1 MLTINQFR
9 PYILRLMADGQS
21 RHGYEISAQVI
32 QMADLS
38 PAEKAERLNTGQSRA
53 ENRIG
58 WGVSAF
64 LHAGILERPA
74 RGQYVITD
82 LGRER
87 AQQWQQCD
95 IIRESDFAGLPL
107 WDAYQQAL
115 EERRAALNDETA
127 STANEHE
134 SPDII
139 AMQAV
144 RQIEAATALELLTRL
159 RQESPEFFEKTVIR
173 VLLAMGYG
181 GRENLFEHLG
191 RSHDGGI
198 DGVIRQD
205 PLGIQKIYIQAKRYA
220 EGNNIGS
227 EAIQSFVG
235 ALQGHGVEHGV
246 FITTSAF
253 TAPAQEYATRLLGKI
268 ILIDGNELASLMIR
282 YKVGIQTKQTLEIV
296 QLDEDFFESF

>member
-1 MLTINQFR
+1 M
-9 PYILRLMADGQS
+9 
-21 RHGYEISAQVI
+21 
-32 QMADLS
+32 
-38 PAEKAERLNTGQSRA
+38 
-53 ENRIG
+53 
-58 WGVSAF
+58 
-64 LHAGILERPA
+64 ERPA
-74 RGQYVITD
+74 RGQYVISD
-82 LGRER
+82 LGREL
-87 AQQWQQCD
+87 AQKWQEID
-95 IIRESDFAGLPL
+95 IIRENDLIGLPK

-115 EERRAALNDETA
+115 KERRAAPNGET
-127 STANEHE
+127 TAHEHE

-144 RQIEAATALELLTRL
+144 QQIEAATALELLSRL
-159 RQESPEFFEKTVIR
+159 RQESPEFFEKTVIK

-181 GRENLFEHLG
+181 GKENLFEHLG

-235 ALQGHGVEHGV
+235 ALQGHGMERGV
-246 FITTSAF
+246 FMTTSTF
-253 TAPAQEYATRLLGKI
+253 TASAQEYAARLLGKI